1 MNVFSSVPDF
11 TNKFFRFR
19 VSVLLSAK
27 TLCSLLSGG
36 EKCVCC
42 GKKVFVFPLCV
53 KCKSLLRKSSQSAVP
68 RCEVCGKPLVS
79 EIGLCSSCRLNPV
92 LKSPDGVFPVFS
104 YRLWKKTLLFS
115 WKMQEKRSLS
125 SFFASLVHEKLL
137 EIEEKCDGKLPIIP
151 VPPRPGKIREKGWDQ
166 IEDLCFYLSK
176 GWNVKILRL
185 LKRNSKKQQ
194 KKLDRVQR
202 LENIESAYS
211 VSSQAEK
218 GKIKIPEKAV
228 LLDDV
233 LTTGSTVEN
242 CVYLLKKLGIK
253 EVYVIT
259 LFVVD

>member
-1 MNVFSSVPDF
+1 MKVFSSVPDF
-11 TNKFFRFR
+11 TNKFFRFS
-19 VSVLLSAK
+19 VSALLSAK
-27 TLCSLLSGG
+27 TLYSLLSGG

-42 GKKVFVFPLCV
+42 GKKVLAMPLCF
-53 KCKSLLRKSSQSAVP
+53 KCNSLLRKSSQSAVP
-68 RCEVCGKPLVS
+68 RCGICGKPLVS
-79 EIGLCSSCRLNPV
+79 EIGLCSSCRGNPV

-104 YRLWKKTLLFS
+104 YRLWRKTLLFS

-125 SFFASLVHEKLL
+125 SYFASLVHDKLL
-137 EIEEKCDGKLPIIP
+137 EIEEKCGKKLSIVP

-176 GWNVKILRL
+176 GWNVKILSL
-185 LKRNSKKQQ
+185 LKRNSKNQQ

-202 LENIESAYS
+202 LENIGSAYS

-218 GKIKIPEKAV
+218 RKIQIPEKAV

-233 LTTGSTVEN
+233 LTTGSTLEN
-242 CVYLLKKLGIK
+242 CACLLKKLGVK
-253 EVYVIT
+253 EVFVIT

>member
-1 MNVFSSVPDF
+1 MKVFSSVPDF

-27 TLCSLLSGG
+27 TLYSLLSGG

-42 GKKVFVFPLCV
+42 GKKVFVFPLCA
-53 KCKSLLRKSSQSAVP
+53 KCKSFLSKSSKIAVP
-68 RCEVCGKPLVS
+68 RCEICGKPLVS
-79 EIGLCSSCRLNPV
+79 EIELCSSCRVNPV

-125 SFFASLVHEKLL
+125 SFFASLVHKKLL
-137 EIEEKCDGKLPIIP
+137 EIEEKCGEKLPVVP

-202 LENIESAYS
+202 LENIGSAYS

-242 CVYLLKKLGIK
+242 CAYLLKKLGIK